1 MATNFELNVKIN
13 GVEQTITTIGGLE
26 TALAETNAELG
37 KIDEGSREFK
47 SLQNQASNLTKVIG
61 ALNNDTKKFDTT
73 IKQTANDA
81 KTLGQNFTQT
91 AEAASKISNQA
102 GGVKKVSD
110 EIKNSSN
117 SSQSL
122 KAELRQVIQEL
133 QQLEPGSARFQQL
146 SVRAGELRDTISDT
160 NAVVTSLAGNTTER
174 LGNALSGVANVGI
187 VGLQGLTGAIGLF
200 GGESEKVQ
208 EIFQKLQGL
217 LLITQSISAFGGLA
231 DQITQIKA
239 GFSSLTAARSADL
252 AATEAQTAAV
262 AGQTTT
268 ENLNTVVT
276 EANVVATEAKVV
288 ATEAD
293 VVATT
298 SATVATRSFTAALA
312 ANPLGLIAVALSAVV
327 AGLVLFG
334 GETEKTTETTD
345 ELIQKQK
352 EQVEQSNNA
361 AQALTQ
367 LAFETARL
375 NALQI
380 KDVDKRNAALD
391 AANRDFIKAQE
402 KDIVEYQRNQEGV
415 FDSILKEANKF
426 KNEFSLISLRA
437 EYNELA
443 GQGVQYVQVVTKLG
457 QDEISSKRNQI
468 NQLEKLE
475 KLRNQATA
483 NNTKNLTTAEK
494 IALIERLTAQV
505 EITTG
510 TYQEL
515 LKAQLKYVNQA
526 SDIDKKKTKDDINSL
541 LTKIANERT
550 AILKSYNDQLKT
562 LSEQREKEIEV
573 EKQKADQ
580 AAEER
585 KRKLEAAQQQ
595 YKQAY
600 QQITQSISSALTE
613 ANNIEKKYL
622 EDLERLGQKTKL
634 DELEFEKKKE
644 KERIAELVKSKTDEI
659 NKSVLGQKEK
669 SQKIN
674 KINSE
679 FNEALLALD
688 GFYLQKR
695 LNLINEEVAAE
706 LKKANDLRVINQV
719 LQTET
724 AFGDQNA
731 SDQRR
736 LLKLQEIQFEID
748 DTKEQIKRAK
758 ETNFVE
764 RFLLL
769 QTTGEKIKSFSDISN
784 EREANLK
791 KELDLLK
798 EKETI
803 ETQTIENE
811 RVKRIVNF
819 EEFIIK
825 QFGFAE
831 LQRQKD
837 FKAELDKINKLEISE
852 TEKIERIRQLNIDTL
867 AAETTAEIRIANS
880 TRQTELA
887 QQKVLLDQKK
897 INQTEY
903 LEAIGKINLETDNKI
918 QKLNSDGQ
926 ARINAGALASA
937 NALSQAS
944 VNATEEAESK
954 KSGIVRKYLKLKED
968 AEKLSEDELLEYKL
982 KKADEAAK
990 KIQQGFDLVF
1000 NFAQSLQQLRQTE
1013 DENSLI
1019 ELKLY
1024 NENRQNELT
1033 ASFNTE
1039 VELLKKRAEAGLITE
1054 QQYND
1059 AILKLD
1065 KNRAAST
1072 EALATNLSKK
1082 ELEIKKKAFET
1093 DKKNRIAQSIISG
1106 AQGALQAFLGPFSNP
1121 ALVASGVAP
1130 IIGGILSALVA
1141 TTTGIQV
1148 AAIQKTKFDSSGSI
1162 PQTAV
1167 ADTGFASGGLSTG
1180 TTTGN
1185 QLGGLGG
1192 GFTSFTNSPVS
1203 SAGSTTPFSTSQSGQ
1218 SGQRVYVLESDISNA
1233 QQRVRVL
1240 EGSATFG

>member
-146 SVRAGELRDTISDT
+146 SVRAGELRDTIKDT

-200 GGESEKVQ
+200 GGESERVQ
-208 EIFQKLQGL
+208 QIFQKLQGL
-217 LLITQSISAFGGLA
+217 LLITQSISAFGGLS
-231 DQITQIKA
+231 DQITQIRA
-239 GFSSLTAARSADL
+239 GFASLTAARTADL
-252 AATEAQTAAV
+252 AATEAQTVAT
-262 AGQTTT
+262 AGQTTG

-276 EANVVATEAKVV
+276 EANVLATEAKVV

-327 AGLVLFG
+327 AGLVLFS
-334 GETEKTTETTD
+334 GETDQTTESTD
-345 ELIQKQK
+345 ELIKKQK
-352 EQVEQSNNA
+352 EQIESSKNQA
-361 AQALTQ
+361 DALTD
-367 LAFETARL
+367 LAFQTARL

-380 KDVDKRNAALD
+380 KDADERNKALEKANADFLKR
-391 AANRDFIKAQE
+391 QE
-402 KDIVEYQRNQEGV
+402 KDLVKYQIDLENTFQKN
-415 FDSILKEANKF
+415 LKEADKF
-426 KNEFSLISLRA
+426 KKSFDKIVATPTFDQFGRTLETLTQLGEFEIGQRKKTI
-437 EYNELA
+437 NELN
-443 GQGVQYVQVVTKLG
+443 KL
-457 QDEISSKRNQI
+457 DA
-468 NQLEKLE
+468 
-475 KLRNQATA
+475 LRNQATA
-483 NNTKNLTTAEK
+483 NNTKKLTTDER
-494 IALIERLTAQV
+494 IALVNKLSNQLQLTTSAY
-505 EITTG
+505 TD
-510 TYQEL
+510 L
-515 LKAQLKYVNQA
+515 LKAQLKYVDQA
-526 SDIDKKKTKDDINSL
+526 SNIDNAAKKKEIQNLIKSL
-541 LTKIANERT
+541 ADQKIEIQKQYT
-550 AILKSYNDQLKT
+550 DQLKT
-562 LSEQREKEIEV
+562 LGDQREKEIEI
-573 EKQKADQ
+573 EKEKEKKADD
-580 AAEER
+580 ER

-600 QQITQSISSALTE
+600 QQITQSIASALTE

-634 DELEFEKKKE
+634 DELDFEKRKE

-659 NKSVLGQKEK
+659 NKSVLKQNEK
-669 SQKIN
+669 TQKIN
-674 KINSE
+674 KIESE

-688 GFYLQKR
+688 AFYLQKR
-695 LNLINEEVAAE
+695 LNLINDEVSAE

-731 SDQRR
+731 SDQRKLIR
-736 LLKLQEIQFEID
+736 LQEIQFEID

-758 ETNFVE
+758 ETNFIE

-769 QTTGEKIKSFSDISN
+769 KTTGEKIKSIKDIAS
-784 EREANLK
+784 ERDADLE
-791 KELDLLK
+791 KELGLIK
-798 EKETI
+798 EKEAI
-803 ETQTIENE
+803 ETQTIDNE
-811 RVKRIVNF
+811 RIKRIANF

-825 QFGFAE
+825 QFGSAE

-837 FKAELDKINKLEISE
+837 FQAELEKINKLEISE
-852 TEKIERIRQLNIDTL
+852 TEKIERIRKLNDDALKVETANEIKVVNSGRQIQLD
-867 AAETTAEIRIANS
+867 
-880 TRQTELA
+880 
-887 QQKVLLDQKK
+887 QQKILLDQKK
-897 INQTEY
+897 INETEY
-903 LEAIGKINLETDNKI
+903 TAAVEKINLESEKKI
-918 QKLNSDGQ
+918 QKLQTEGDQ
-926 ARINAGALASA
+926 RIATGALSSA

-954 KSGIVRKYLKLKED
+954 KLGIVRKYLKLTED
-968 AEKLSEDELLEYKL
+968 VTKLSEDELLQYKL
-982 KKADEAAK
+982 KKADEIAK
-990 KIQQGFDLVF
+990 KIQEGFDLVF
-1000 NFAQSLQQLRQTE
+1000 NFAQSLQQLRQTD

-1033 ASFNTE
+1033 ASFNAE

-1059 AILKLD
+1059 AILKLEN
-1065 KNRAAST
+1065 NRAAST

-1180 TTTGN
+1180 STTGG

-1192 GFTSFTNSPVS
+1192 GFTSFSNSPVS
-1203 SAGSTTPFSTSQSGQ
+1203 SGTSTTPFSTSQSGQ

-1240 EGSATFG
+1240 EGAATFG

>member
-37 KIDEGSREFK
+37 KIDQGSREFK

-73 IKQTANDA
+73 IRLTANDA
-81 KTLGQNFTQT
+81 KILGQNFTQT

-102 GGVKKVSD
+102 GGVKRVSD

-133 QQLEPGSARFQQL
+133 QKLEPGTARFKEL
-146 SVRAGELRDTISDT
+146 SVRAGELRDTIADT

-200 GGESEKVQ
+200 GGESERVQ

-217 LLITQSISAFGGLA
+217 LLITQSISAFGGLS
-231 DQITQIKA
+231 DQIVQIKA
-239 GFSSLTAARSADL
+239 GFASLTGARTADL
-252 AATEAQTAAV
+252 AATEAQTVAT
-262 AGQTTT
+262 AGQTTG

-298 SATVATRSFTAALA
+298 TATVATRSFTAALA

-327 AGLVLFG
+327 AGLVLFS
-334 GETEKTTETTD
+334 GETDETTESTD
-345 ELIQKQK
+345 DLIQKQR
-352 EQVEQSNNA
+352 EQIESSKNQA
-361 AQALTQ
+361 DALTD
-367 LAFETARL
+367 LAFQTARL

-380 KDVDKRNAALD
+380 KDVDERNKALEK
-391 AANRDFIKAQE
+391 ANADFISSQE
-402 KDIVEYQRNQEGV
+402 KDLIKYQINLENTFQKN
-415 FDSILKEANKF
+415 LKEADKF
-426 KNEFSLISLRA
+426 KKSFDGVISNFDAATFDQFGRTVETITQLGLFEIYERKKTIDQ
-437 EYNELA
+437 L
-443 GQGVQYVQVVTKLG
+443 TKL
-457 QDEISSKRNQI
+457 DA
-468 NQLEKLE
+468 
-475 KLRNQATA
+475 LRNAATA
-483 NNTKNLTTAEK
+483 NNTKKLTTDER
-494 IALIERLTAQV
+494 IALVNKLSNQLQLT
-505 EITTG
+505 TSSYTG
-510 TYQEL
+510 L
-515 LKAQLKYVNQA
+515 LKAQLKYVDQA
-526 SDIDKKKTKDDINSL
+526 EYIDNAAKKKEIQNLIKSL
-541 LTKIANERT
+541 AEQKILIQKQYA
-550 AILKSYNDQLKT
+550 DQLKT
-562 LSEQREKEIEV
+562 LGDQRQKEIEI
-573 EKQKADQ
+573 EKEKEKKADD
-580 AAEER
+580 ER

-600 QQITQSISSALTE
+600 AQITQSIASALTE

-634 DELEFEKKKE
+634 DELDFEKRKE

-659 NKSVLGQKEK
+659 NKSVLKQNEK
-669 SQKIN
+669 TKKIN
-674 KINSE
+674 KIESE
-679 FNEALLALD
+679 FNEAILALD
-688 GFYLQKR
+688 AFYLQRR
-695 LNLINEEVAAE
+695 LNLINDEVSAE

-731 SDQRR
+731 SDQRKLIR
-736 LLKLQEIQFEID
+736 LQEIQFEID
-748 DTKEQIKRAK
+748 DTKEQIKRSK
-758 ETNFVE
+758 ETNFIE

-769 QTTGEKIKSFSDISN
+769 KSTGEKIKSIKDIAS
-784 EREANLK
+784 ERDADLK
-791 KELDLLK
+791 KELGLLK
-798 EKETI
+798 EKEAI

-811 RVKRIVNF
+811 RIKRVANF
-819 EEFIIK
+819 EEFILK
-825 QFGFAE
+825 QFGSAE

-837 FKAELDKINKLEISE
+837 FQAELEKINKLEISE
-852 TEKIERIRQLNIDTL
+852 TEKIERIKKLNDDALGVETANEIKVVNSSRQIQLD
-867 AAETTAEIRIANS
+867 
-880 TRQTELA
+880 
-887 QQKVLLDQKK
+887 QQKILLDQKK

-903 LEAIGKINLETDNKI
+903 AAAVEKINIESEKKI
-918 QKLNSDGQ
+918 QKLQTEGDQ
-926 ARINAGALASA
+926 RIATGALSSA
-937 NALSQAS
+937 NALGQAS

-954 KSGIVRKYLKLKED
+954 KLGIVRKYLKLTED
-968 AEKLSEDELLEYKL
+968 VTKLSEDELLQYKL
-982 KKADEAAK
+982 KKAEEIAK
-990 KIQQGFDLVF
+990 KIQEGFDLVF
-1000 NFAQSLQQLRQTE
+1000 NFAASLQQLRQTD
-1013 DENSLI
+1013 DENSLN
-1019 ELKLY
+1019 ELKVY

-1059 AILKLD
+1059 AISKLE
-1065 KNRAAST
+1065 KNRADST

-1121 ALVASGVAP
+1121 ALVATGAAP
-1130 IIGGILSALVA
+1130 IIGAILSALVA
-1141 TTTGIQV
+1141 TTTGIQI
-1148 AAIQKTKFDSSGSI
+1148 AAIKKTKFDSSGSI
-1162 PQTAV
+1162 PQTPV

-1180 TTTGN
+1180 STTGG

-1203 SAGSTTPFSTSQSGQ
+1203 SAGSTTPFSTSQSAQ

-1240 EGSATFG
+1240 EGAATFG

>member
-1 MATNFELNVKIN
+1 MANFELNVKIN

-73 IKQTANDA
+73 IKQTAADA

-146 SVRAGELRDTISDT
+146 SVRAGELRDTIKDT

-174 LGNALSGVANVGI
+174 LGNALSGVANIGI

-200 GGESEKVQ
+200 GGESERVQ
-208 EIFQKLQGL
+208 QIFQKLQGL
-217 LLITQSISAFGGLA
+217 LLITQSISAFGGLS
-231 DQITQIKA
+231 DQITQIRA
-239 GFSSLTAARSADL
+239 GFASLTGARTADL
-252 AATEAQTAAV
+252 AATEAQTVAT

-276 EANVVATEAKVV
+276 EANTVATEAKVV

-298 SATVATRSFTAALA
+298 SATAATRSFTAALA

-361 AQALTQ
+361 AEALTQ

-391 AANRDFIKAQE
+391 AANKDFIKSQE
-402 KDIVEYQRNQEGV
+402 RDIVEYQRGQEAT

-426 KNEFSLISLRA
+426 KNEFSLITLRA

-443 GQGVQYVQVVTKLG
+443 GQGVQYVEVVTKLG
-457 QDEISSKRNQI
+457 EAEISAKRNQI
-468 NQLEKLE
+468 NQLDKLE

-494 IALIERLTAQV
+494 IALIERLTAQL

-562 LSEQREKEIEV
+562 LSEQREKEIDI
-573 EKQKADQ
+573 EKEKEKKAED
-580 AAEER
+580 ER

-622 EDLERLGQKTKL
+622 DDLERLGQKTKL
-634 DELEFEKKKE
+634 DELEFEKRKE

-659 NKSVLGQKEK
+659 NKSVLKQTEK
-669 SQKIN
+669 TKKIN
-674 KINSE
+674 QIETE

-731 SDQRR
+731 SDQKKLLR
-736 LLKLQEIQFEID
+736 LNEIQFQID

-758 ETNFVE
+758 ETNFIE

-769 QTTGEKIKSFSDISN
+769 QTTGEKIKSFGQISDV
-784 EREANLK
+784 REANLK

-811 RVKRIVNF
+811 RIKRVSNF

-837 FKAELDKINKLEISE
+837 FQSELEKINKLKISE
-852 TEKIERIRQLNIDTL
+852 TEKIEKIRELNVKTL
-867 AAETTAEIRIANS
+867 AAETTAEIKIANS
-880 TRQTELA
+880 TRQIELQ
-887 QQKVLLDQKK
+887 QQKTLLDQKK

-903 LEAIGKINLETDNKI
+903 LAAVSKINIETDNKI

-937 NALSQAS
+937 NALNQATI
-944 VNATEEAESK
+944 NATEEAESK
-954 KSGIVRKYLKLKED
+954 KLGIVRKYLKLTED
-968 AEKLSEDELLEYKL
+968 VTKLSESELRDYRIKVAE
-982 KKADEAAK
+982 DVAK
-990 KIQQGFDLVF
+990 KIQEGFDLVF

-1013 DENSLI
+1013 DENALI
-1019 ELKLY
+1019 DLKLY

-1033 ASFNTE
+1033 KSFNTE

-1059 AILKLD
+1059 AILKLESKRTAD
-1065 KNRAAST
+1065 S

-1093 DKKNRIAQSIISG
+1093 DKKNRVAQAIISG

-1130 IIGGILSALVA
+1130 ILGGLLAGLVA
-1141 TTTGIQV
+1141 TQTGVQI
-1148 AAIQKTKFDSSGSI
+1148 AAIQKTKFDSSGTT
-1162 PQTAV
+1162 PQTAPI
-1167 ADTGFASGGLSTG
+1167 DTGFASGSLST
-1180 TTTGN
+1180 TGS
-1185 QLGGLGG
+1185 QLNDVGG
-1192 GFTSFTNSPVS
+1192 GFTSFTGFNSG
-1203 SAGSTTPFSTSQSGQ
+1203 GSQMTGGGTEGQSGGA

-1240 EGSATFG
+1240 EGAATFG